1 MGYMLPLVRFLR
13 IATPSL
19 VWVCALI
26 KAKVEYNG
34 VVGHGFVEVFFGL
47 APHPTHRNSSNGRAG
62 MHAKRV
68 LALCALVGIFGLA
81 TGTFVELV
89 DAQKDTK
96 QVQGLDKGLAT
107 KKGISDSLT
116 TKTKSEEEES
126 TRPTR
131 LQMGVGVGSFVVA
144 YIVVKWL

>member
-1 MGYMLPLVRFLR
+1 
-13 IATPSL
+13 
-19 VWVCALI
+19 
-26 KAKVEYNG
+26 
-34 VVGHGFVEVFFGL
+34 
-47 APHPTHRNSSNGRAG
+47 

-68 LALCALVGIFGLA
+68 LALCALVGIFCLA

-107 KKGISDSLT
+107 KRGISDSLT

-126 TRPTR
+126 THPTR